1 MKTDNT
7 IHLISRIHEKAN
19 AFLVEQLRGQGMND
33 LAPSHGDILAA
44 LFKRDEVTMTEIA
57 TLIHR
62 DRSTVTQLVR
72 KLERK
77 GYVFSRENA
86 ADRRSSVVCLT
97 EKGRSLEPFF
107 KQVSEDLYAM
117 AYSGMT
123 VEEISRFQQLV
134 RKVYHNME

>member
-19 AFLVEQLRGQGMND
+19 IFLIGKLRGLGMNE

-44 LFKRDEVTMTEIA
+44 LFKRNEVTMTEIA

-77 GYVFSRENA
+77 GYVFSKENA
-86 ADRRSSVVCLT
+86 SDRRSSFVCLT
-97 EKGRSLEPFF
+97 EKGKSLEPFF
-107 KQVSEDLYAM
+107 KQVTKDLYTR

-123 VEEISRFQQLV
+123 DEEISRFQQLV
-134 RKVYHNME
+134 GKIYHNMD